1 MNEEEKFVIKTLKDS
16 QNAYIENT
24 KVKKVELSTDE
35 AKVVLNLIEKQQKEL
50 EQIEEEHKEEN
61 GRLRDR
67 VKELEETLKRTQKSW
82 FEDTKKIEIY
92 KMLEANIAKAN
103 EIIKDGIPKSLV
115 KEKMQ
120 ELDKEEKEAQES
132 ISDEEREE
140 YSDASIGYLLM
151 NIETRRNVLQELLE
165 ESD

>member
-1 MNEEEKFVIKTLKDS
+1 MNDIEILEELRHELGLYANGEKVR
-16 QNAYIENT
+16 QGQAIENLIQRN
-24 KVKKVELSTDE
+24 KDLEE
-35 AKVVLNLIEKQQKEL
+35 IEK
-50 EQIEEEHKEEN
+50 EHKEEN

-67 VKELEETLKRTQKSW
+67 VKELEETLKCTQKSW

-115 KEKMQ
+115 REKMQ
-120 ELDKEEKEAQES
+120 ELDKEEKETQES

-151 NIETRRNVLQELLE
+151 NIETRRNALQELLE
-165 ESD
+165 ESEK